1 MKRMIGL
8 TGGNGKLGSLL
19 LKRANF
25 VNLRCDVTDIESIKY
40 NILHCGFDLDLIVNC
55 AAMSGI
61 EECELNQKKAF
72 EVNVKGLYNLHKVF
86 GSRVLNISTD
96 QVFSGSQWA
105 FLPVENSIPNPI
117 NWYGKTKWGAEIESK
132 DDGGKTIRLSRT
144 VSVNDRDI
152 HDYIWELASVERI
165 SVPTFFKRNYL
176 HKEFAVDGIEYF
188 AKNYDD
194 MPELVNYGGL
204 NNVSMYDFIH
214 DFADDLEKELVT
226 KNKVYDEKM
235 TPRPKKGG
243 FNVSLAQ
250 SLGFPMYTISDTV
263 SRLREENIDE

>member
-1 MKRMIGL
+1 MKRMYGV
-8 TGGNGKLGSLL
+8 TGYKGKLGSLL
-19 LKRANF
+19 LKRPNF
-25 VNLRCDVTDIESIKY
+25 VFIDCDVTDLESVKRGIGYKEE
-40 NILHCGFDLDLIVNC
+40 LDLIVNC

-61 EECELNQKKAF
+61 EECELNPKKAF
-72 EVNVKGLYNLHKVF
+72 DVNVRGLVNLHRVF

-96 QVFSGSQWA
+96 QVFSGNHFG
-105 FLPVENSIPNPI
+105 FLPTERTTPCPVNN
-117 NWYGKTKWGAEIESK
+117 YGFTKWGAEINSK
-132 DDGGKTIRLSRT
+132 DDKGKTIRLSRT

-176 HKEFAVDGIEYF
+176 HKDFAVDGIEYF
-188 AKNYDD
+188 ARNYDD
-194 MPELVNYGGL
+194 MPEIVNYGGL

-214 DFADDLEKELVT
+214 DFADELEKELVT
-226 KNKVYDEKM
+226 KNKVYDDKM

-250 SLGFPMYTISDTV
+250 SLGFPMFTIADTV
-263 SRLREENIDE
+263 SRLREESIDE